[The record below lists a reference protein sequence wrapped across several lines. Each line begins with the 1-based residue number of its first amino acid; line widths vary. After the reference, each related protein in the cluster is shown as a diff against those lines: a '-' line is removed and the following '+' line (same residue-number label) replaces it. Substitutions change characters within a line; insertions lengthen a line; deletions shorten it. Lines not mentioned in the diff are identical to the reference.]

1 MLPYLLT
8 SAPRLYIILTVDQ
21 DSPMPLILP
30 LFAALTQ
37 TANIAVI
44 ACQRSYPLHI
54 SGPVI
59 EKMRNWQRLSTIQT
73 ATSGDSTKP
82 RGCATCKLTGRHDVW
97 QWHINAKVFL

>member
-1 MLPYLLT
+1 MLPYSLE
-8 SAPRLYIILTVDQ
+8 SVPRLYIILTVDQ

-37 TANIAVI
+37 TENIAVI

-59 EKMRNWQRLSTIQT
+59 EKMRNWQRLSTISLLHQGT
-73 ATSGDSTKP
+73 VPK
-82 RGCATCKLTGRHDVW
+82 
-97 QWHINAKVFL
+97 